1 MSTRAPAATTASL
14 ERAFPARPLLAASC
28 AVFRRGR
35 VLLAQRAR
43 PPLAA
48 VWSLPGGLVEPG
60 ERLEAAALRELME
73 EVGVAAEIVGFA
85 GHAEVIVH
93 EADTIKHHFV
103 VAAFAARWLAGE
115 PRAGEEALDVMWA
128 EPAAL
133 GTLATTDGL
142 ADIVAR
148 AAALAAGA

>member
-1 MSTRAPAATTASL
+1 MAGI
-14 ERAFPARPLLAASC
+14 ERTYPQRPFLAASC
-28 AVFRRGR
+28 AVFRHGR

-43 PPLAA
+43 PPLSA

-73 EVGVAAEIVGFA
+73 EVGVSAEIVGFA
-85 GHAEVIVH
+85 GHSEVIVH
-93 EADTIKHHFV
+93 EADTIKYHFV
-103 VAAFAARWLAGE
+103 IAAFAARWRAGE
-115 PRAGEEALDVMWA
+115 PRASGEALDVMWA
-128 EPAAL
+128 EPQAL
-133 GTLATTDGL
+133 EKLATTDGL